1 MKNSQAK
8 DEICHRALYI
18 AHMLG
23 RRPLRKGKDYGK
35 SSNPRFPKIKEPWN
49 NAAKPHMLI
58 HLNTPSTGLQI
69 IIKKVLAQRLAFRQG
84 FE

>member
-35 SSNPRFPKIKEPWN
+35 SGNPRFPKIKRTPEQCGKTAYVDSLEHPIDRTSDN
-49 NAAKPHMLI
+49 N
-58 HLNTPSTGLQI
+58 
-69 IIKKVLAQRLAFRQG
+69 
-84 FE
+84 